1 LTLKWRFNLPRENSR
16 GPYKE
21 QEEPPMKDTA
31 KKNRSKEAARSPLRT
46 TLGELATRTQL
57 ELELESLV
65 RRDLREFVISAGIS
79 ALTAVL
85 EEERTQAV
93 GPRYAH
99 LPTRRARR
107 AGTAPGELV
116 MGGRRVQ
123 VRRPRARTLAGKE
136 IQLPSWT
143 TFGAEDPLEQR
154 AVEQMLVGVSTRRYA
169 RSLEPLPEKLPTRGT
184 SRSAVS
190 RRFVAATERQ
200 MAEWLG
206 RDVSELDLGV
216 LMIDG
221 VTIDNHVLL
230 VALGID
236 ADGKKHVLGVREGA
250 TENAAACTALLA
262 DLRER
267 GLRTDRTTLVVIDG
281 SKALAKAVRHVFGD
295 RAIVQRCQA
304 HKSRNVLD
312 QLPDEMKPSIRQAM
326 RDAYAAAD
334 ADRAR
339 TMLTNLVRR
348 LRNDHPGAAS
358 SLEEGLDET
367 LAVKR
372 LRLPKRLERQLST
385 TNAIENLMGS
395 VRRLSRRVKRWR
407 GGKMILR
414 WTVTAVADAATRFR
428 RIMGAREGMTPLMRA
443 LASHEN
449 STTAVAPRT
458 KAA

>member
-1 LTLKWRFNLPRENSR
+1 MKKTARKTTPTEASR
-16 GPYKE
+16 P
-21 QEEPPMKDTA
+21 Q
-31 KKNRSKEAARSPLRT
+31 LRA
-46 TLGELATRTQL
+46 TLGELAREETDRQL
-57 ELELESLV
+57 MLGLRNLV
-65 RRDLREFVISAGIS
+65 RENLREFVISAGTA
-79 ALTAVL
+79 ALAAVL
-85 EEERTQAV
+85 EEERTQVV

-99 LPTRRARR
+99 LPTRQARR
-107 AGTAPGELV
+107 AGSAPGELV

-123 VRRPRARTLAGKE
+123 VRRPRARTIDGQE
-136 IQLPSWT
+136 VQLPSWT
-143 TFGAEDPLEQR
+143 TFAAEDPLAQR

-169 RSLEPLPEKLPTRGT
+169 RSLEPLPADLPSRGT

-206 RDVSELDLGV
+206 RDLGALDLGV

-221 VTIDNHVLL
+221 VVIDSHVLL
-230 VALGID
+230 VALGIN

-267 GLRTDRTTLVVIDG
+267 GLRTDRTVLTVIDG
-281 SKALAKAVRHVFGD
+281 SKALAKAVRNVFGE
-295 RAIVQRCQA
+295 RAIIQRCQA
-304 HKSRNVLD
+304 HKARNVLD
-312 QLPDEMKPSIRQAM
+312 QLPDEMKPSVRQAL
-326 RDAYAAAD
+326 RDAYAAND

-348 LRNDHPGAAS
+348 LRDDHPGAAS
-358 SLEEGLDET
+358 SLEEGLEET

-372 LRLPKRLERQLST
+372 LRLPNKLERQLST

-395 VRRLSRRVKRWR
+395 VRQLSGRVKHWR
-407 GGKMILR
+407 SGKMILR

-428 RIMGAREGMTPLMRA
+428 RITGAREGMTELMRA
-443 LASHEN
+443 LARHDN
-449 STTAVAPRT
+449 STVTSASRT
-458 KAA
+458 KAAS

>member
-1 LTLKWRFNLPRENSR
+1 
-16 GPYKE
+16 
-21 QEEPPMKDTA
+21 MKKTA
-31 KKNRSKEAARSPLRT
+31 RKTRQTEATTRPQLRA
-46 TLGELATRTQL
+46 TLGELVRDEAHAQL
-57 ELELESLV
+57 ALGLRDLV
-65 RRDLREFVISAGIS
+65 RENLRAFVISAGTA
-79 ALTAVL
+79 ALSGLL
-85 EEERTQAV
+85 EEERARFV

-99 LPTRRARR
+99 LPTRTARR
-107 AGTAPGELV
+107 TGSAPGELV

-123 VRRPRARTLAGKE
+123 VRRPRARTLDGE
-136 IQLPSWT
+136 EVQLPSWT
-143 TFGAEDPLEQR
+143 TFGAEDPLHER

-169 RSLEPLPEKLPTRGT
+169 RSLEPLPADVLSRGT

-206 RDVSELDLGV
+206 RDLGALDLGV
-216 LMIDG
+216 VMIDG
-221 VTIDNHVLL
+221 VHIEDHVLL

-267 GLRTDRTTLVVIDG
+267 GLRTDRPTLVVIDG
-281 SKALAKAVRHVFGD
+281 SKALAKAVRNVFGD
-295 RAIVQRCQA
+295 CAIVQRCQA
-304 HKSRNVLD
+304 HKMRNVLD
-312 QLPDEMKPSIRQAM
+312 QLPDEMKPSVRQAL
-326 RDAYAAAD
+326 RDAYATSD

-372 LRLPKRLERQLST
+372 LRLPKKLERQLST

-395 VRRLSRRVKRWR
+395 VRQLSRRVKRWR

-428 RIMGAREGMTPLMRA
+428 RIMGAREGMTQLMRA
-443 LASHEN
+443 LTRHEN
-449 STTAVAPRT
+449 ATTPVATRA